1 MAQTNIAVL
10 LEGIL
15 ASRNTIRA
23 KLVELGLSTNTADL
37 TALATAIASIIDN
50 GAVSVT
56 VKEGD
61 TYTIPKGFH
70 NGSGTVSGVGG
81 GGSYNLQ
88 SKIITPT
95 KAQQNV
101 TPDDGF
107 FALSDVTVNPIP
119 DAYQDVSPV
128 TAGAADVLSPKIIV
142 NSSGKSVAGTMPNNG
157 AVSITLDINTT
168 EYTVPKGYH
177 PGTGKVKIVTEIL
190 GVTPTKAAQSLIA
203 PSGKVYT
210 QVLVSPIPEQYQDV
224 TPVTA
229 GASDVKSGAKIVDA
243 SGNVVDGSMPVY
255 EYESI
260 TLTVDSASH
269 AVKTG
274 YHEGCWINVKTSTVT
289 ATPSKTRR
297 EIKGDDGAFLTKVT
311 LEPIPDMYQDVSGV
325 TATADKVVK
334 GYYIVLSDGS
344 KVEGSA
350 DNNGA
355 LSLTIDGLSSTE
367 VTIPAGFTSG
377 GKVSLTDDIEEA
389 LAAI

>member
-56 VKEGD
+56 VREGD

-88 SKIITPT
+88 SKTITPT

-142 NSSGKSVAGTMPNNG
+142 NSSGKSIAGTMPNNG
-157 AVSITLDINTT
+157 AVSITLDIRTT

-177 PGTGKVKIVTEIL
+177 SGNGKVKIVTEIL
-190 GVTPTKAAQSLIA
+190 GVTPTKSPQSIVA
-203 PSGKVYT
+203 PNGKVYG
-210 QVLVSPIPEQYQDV
+210 QVLVEPIPAKYQDV

-229 GASDVKSGAKIVDA
+229 GASDVKSGVKIVDA

-260 TLTVDSASH
+260 KLTVDTPSH

-274 YHEGCWINVKTSTVT
+274 YHDGCWINVKTSTVT
-289 ATPSKTRR
+289 ATPKKTRQ

-311 LEPIPDMYQDVSGV
+311 MEPIPDAYQDVSGV

-334 GYYIVLSDGS
+334 GYYIVLANGS

-350 DNNGA
+350 ANNGA
-355 LSLTIDGLSSTE
+355 LSLKIDGLSSTE

-377 GKVSLTDDIEEA
+377 GKVSLTNDIEEA

>member
-37 TALATAIASIIDN
+37 TALATAIAAIIDN

-70 NGSGTVSGVGG
+70 NGSGTVSGIGG

-101 TPDDGF
+101 TPDAGF

-157 AVSITLDINTT
+157 AVSIQLSTLRSV
-168 EYTVPKGYH
+168 YMVPNGFHNGNGQVYISFEN
-177 PGTGKVKIVTEIL
+177 PT
-190 GVTPTKAAQSLIA
+190 VTPSKKDETIYPTGNNVIGAVHIKA
-203 PSGKVYT
+203 
-210 QVLVSPIPEQYQDV
+210 IPDQYQDV

-229 GASDVKSGAKIVDA
+229 GASDVKSGVKIVDA

-260 TLTVDSASH
+260 TLTVDTPNH

-274 YHEGCWINVKTSTVT
+274 YHDGCWINVRTSTVT
-289 ATPSKTRR
+289 ATPKKTRQ

-311 LEPIPDMYQDVSGV
+311 IDPIPDAYQDVSGV

-334 GYYIVLSDGS
+334 GYYIVLANGS

-350 DNNGA
+350 ANNGA
-355 LSLTIDGLSSTE
+355 LSLKIDGLGSTE

-377 GKVSLTDDIEEA
+377 GKVSLTNDIEEA